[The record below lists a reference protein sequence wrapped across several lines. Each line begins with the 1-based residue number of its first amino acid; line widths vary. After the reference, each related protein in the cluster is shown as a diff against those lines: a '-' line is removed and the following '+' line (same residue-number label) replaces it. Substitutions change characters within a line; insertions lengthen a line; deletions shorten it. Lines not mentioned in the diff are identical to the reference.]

1 MTNQLQYL
9 PQADLVIY
17 LEDGRVA
24 EQGSYEQVLKN
35 ANFASLL
42 NEFNSRAPESDSSDM
57 EDSDVTPAQVI
68 SPTHLT
74 CPSL

>member
-24 EQGSYEQVLKN
+24 EQGNYEKVLKN

-42 NEFNSRAPESDSSDM
+42 NEFNSKAPDSESDVEDM
-57 EDSDVTPAQVI
+57 DAQVI
-68 SPTHLT
+68 FKSPI
-74 CPSL
+74 